1 MGGKRKKI
9 RHTLIEPL
17 KDKQRTMKL
26 NYLLANNYFM
36 AGTIFALD
44 LFLFFGVNY
53 AVNVLRAL
61 PQQLRQQTDPDLGI
75 RNIFPD
81 ALSGAGLIVLFLV
94 ILVFDAF
101 LAYKMKVS
109 FGEVDFNVGQKGTER
124 FANEEEIKEQYLKIE
139 KIETSYPGKPG
150 ILICRIGNDFY
161 IDNTVVNNLVIGIT
175 RSGKGEMFVKSS
187 LEIYTRAQHKPTL
200 IINDPKLEHYKVFKR
215 KLEQRGYIVR
225 LLNCSNP
232 LLSMGFNPIQLV
244 IEFYRK
250 KDYATAEMV
259 ANSFAFSYFNVD
271 KATGEMRYFIS
282 AASDLCTA
290 MILAAVTDAFRAD
303 ELYNQERYERWKLR
317 RKEEGPFVYS
327 RKNERCINLYS
338 MVVNFGQLV
347 TQPVDES
354 GRRTMLDVYFE
365 KRPANDRAKLR
376 YLSTEVAP
384 GKTKSGVF
392 SEMLRELSVFTLHGV
407 AAMTAESTLDFREL
421 GFGDRPYAVFLAT
434 PSYDKSL
441 YKLPTTFIRQ
451 MYYALGKEC
460 DEHTGKCAR
469 QVKCILDEAGN
480 MPPIEMIETIVT
492 MGLGQNISFD
502 FYLQNYE
509 QLTAV
514 YGEEVAE
521 TIKGNC
527 GNHIFIQTKSRKTA
541 NDFSEMLGTKSVV
554 DVQRGGSKLSMDK
567 YFTESIQDR
576 PLLNANELL
585 GLKEGECVIHRT
597 MKRRDRA
604 GKKIRPRP
612 IFNSIE
618 NGHYLEYAYEYFPE
632 EYKHPNTINL
642 LDVCDESRGQI
653 IPEERIWDLDQ
664 TFRMLQ
670 SGQVEVV
677 KLGSLN
683 FGKLDQMLIKLL
695 GRNYMVQYGITR
707 QMSVAEFVD
716 LIGGI
721 EGLSDIEKQMITEI
735 VKEEAA

>member
-36 AGTIFALD
+36 AGSIFALD

-53 AVNVLRAL
+53 AANVLRVL
-61 PQQLRQQTDPDLGI
+61 PQQLRQKINPDFGLS
-75 RNIFPD
+75 NIFPD
-81 ALSGAGLIVLFLV
+81 ALSGAGLIVLLLI

-139 KIETSYPGKPG
+139 KIETPYPGDPG
-150 ILICRIGNDFY
+150 LLICRIGNDFY

-250 KDYATAEMV
+250 KDYDTAEMV

-365 KRPANDRAKLR
+365 RRPANDRAKLR

-407 AAMTAESTLDFREL
+407 AAMTAESSLDFREL
-421 GFGDRPYAVFLAT
+421 GFGNKPYAVFLAT

-597 MKRRDRA
+597 MKRRNRA
-604 GKKIRPRP
+604 GEKIRPRP

-677 KLGSLN
+677 KLGSLD

-695 GRNYMVQYGITR
+695 GRNYMVRYGITR

>member
-139 KIETSYPGKPG
+139 KIETSYPGNPG

>member
-26 NYLLANNYFM
+26 NYLLSNNYFM

-44 LFLFFGVNY
+44 LILFFGANY

-61 PQQLRQQTDPDLGI
+61 PQQLRQQTGPDLGI

-81 ALSGAGLIVLFLV
+81 ALSGVGLVVLLLV

-139 KIETSYPGKPG
+139 KIETPYPGDPG

-250 KDYATAEMV
+250 KDYDTAEMV

-290 MILAAVTDAFRAD
+290 MILAAVADAFRAD
-303 ELYNQERYERWKLR
+303 ELYNQERYERWQMR
-317 RKEEGPFVYS
+317 HKEEEPFVYS
-327 RKNERCINLYS
+327 RKNEHCINLYS

-365 KRPANDRAKLR
+365 RRPANDRAKLR

-421 GFGDRPYAVFLAT
+421 GFGGRPYAVFLAT

-677 KLGSLN
+677 KLGSLD

>member
-139 KIETSYPGKPG
+139 KIETSYPGNPG

-421 GFGDRPYAVFLAT
+421 GFGDGPYAVFLAT